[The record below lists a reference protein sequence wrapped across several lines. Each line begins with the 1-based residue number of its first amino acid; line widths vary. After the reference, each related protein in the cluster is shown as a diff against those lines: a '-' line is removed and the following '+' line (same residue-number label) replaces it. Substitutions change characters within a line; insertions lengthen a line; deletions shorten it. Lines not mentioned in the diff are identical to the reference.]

1 MAESRGA
8 LKVCQVAVTPQERT
22 GSTTDLRVT
31 LGEITY
37 PAVEIAR
44 GAAYELFSTDR
55 GEGFEP
61 DTRPGARHPF
71 HRYAH
76 VTEVTAVNGR
86 PADPHHPDRAHHD
99 GPEEPDDPL
108 TLPLSRAVGWRE
120 IHTRS
125 QNPAAAG
132 DPILMSLR
140 ASAHIRRGTRM
151 VKHLSAQQVAAYLRG
166 RLPHGFCYREYDV
179 AHLRTPADL
188 TLLRTEADNGRDRED
203 IAFALRW
210 RAVDPSDFD
219 LPSYDRYPGLVTM
232 PAHDRM
238 GAPVLG
244 TGFAPSGRHV
254 IPEFVT
260 SNFTDLPM
268 PAGATLVAYTADG
281 DEAMLYTFQPE
292 QRGWLR
298 MAGPRW
304 RPLLSE
310 LPGIPPDQEY
320 VQLGDQQSAVHLVG
334 TYRGEECV
342 AVADPPGEFRV
353 LAMTRAA
360 RYPVET
366 LARRNEYGRWRDSP
380 CLVLRQESGWLRLR
394 LCRPDPEA
402 VARLG
407 AQCYERG
414 VYETWAPL
422 SEVTDRQIVDNRYE
436 I

>member
-1 MAESRGA
+1 M
-8 LKVCQVAVTPQERT
+8 QVTPQERT
-22 GSTTDLRVT
+22 TSATDLRVT
-31 LGEITY
+31 LGDATY

-44 GAAYELFSTDR
+44 GAAYEVFSAEPDD
-55 GEGFEP
+55 GFERDP
-61 DTRPGARHPF
+61 RPGARYPY
-71 HRYAH
+71 HRFTH

-86 PADPHHPDRAHHD
+86 PADPHHADRAHHD
-99 GPEEPDDPL
+99 GREEPDDPL

-120 IHTRS
+120 VHNRS
-125 QNPAAAG
+125 QNPSSAG
-132 DPILMSLR
+132 DPILVGVRS
-140 ASAHIRRGTRM
+140 SAHIRRGTRM
-151 VKHLSAQQVAAYLRG
+151 VKHLSANQVAAYLRG

-188 TLLRTEADNGRDRED
+188 QLLRTEADNGRDRED

-219 LPSYDRYPGLVTM
+219 VPAYDRYPGLVTM

-260 SNFTDLPM
+260 SNFTELPM
-268 PAGATLVAYTADG
+268 PANATLVAYTADG
-281 DEAMLYTFQPE
+281 DEAILYSFQPE

-304 RPLLSE
+304 RDLLSE
-310 LPGIPPDQEY
+310 LPGISPDQEY
-320 VQLGDQQSAVHLVG
+320 VQIGEQQSAVHLVG
-334 TYRGEECV
+334 TYRGEEVV

-360 RYPVET
+360 RYPVDT
-366 LARRNEYGRWRDSP
+366 LARRNEYGRWRDAP

-394 LCRPDPEA
+394 LCRPDPES

-422 SEVTDRQIVDNRYE
+422 GEVTDRQVIDNRYE